1 MEKRQN
7 FEFTTV
13 GAGAVLQVNP
23 AQFYMDSFLKN
34 KAFENFLLVEN
45 QGIKAKVGRFSQTQ
59 VLFEGDCD
67 TESTS
72 NALNAKEIE
81 ACQMKLWSDLCIT
94 DLNTSFYSAWGKV
107 NGGMTPTQEDFNA
120 FVIEWLKA
128 KAAENLGAI
137 AWRGDTG
144 GSGVLSLCDGIETK
158 AIAADDLAAKVVGT
172 TVTASNVIVELGKVY
187 AAIPDALIERDDIVM
202 YMSSNVWRAYLQ
214 ASAAQSNELYFNRVA
229 DPNYLGI
236 KIVVDQNMS
245 ANTVFVTR
253 NDNFVQITDYNQSN
267 GGVINMIDMNKTTGQ
282 NIFRVT
288 GHFFAGFDYIE
299 GGDVV
304 FYAPTVS

>member
-1 MEKRQN
+1 MEKRQQFN
-7 FEFTTV
+7 FTTV
-13 GAGAVLQVNP
+13 GAGAILQVNP

-45 QGIKAKVGRFSQTQ
+45 QGIKAKVGRFAQTQ

-72 NALNAKEIE
+72 NSLEAKEIE

-107 NGGMTPTQEDFNA
+107 NGGMTPTQDDFNA
-120 FVIEWLKA
+120 FVVEWLKA
-128 KAAENLGAI
+128 KAAENLGQI

-144 GSGVLSLCDGIETK
+144 GSGYLALCDGLETK
-158 AIAADDLAAKVVGT
+158 AIAATDIVKIVGAS
-172 TVTASNVIVELGKVY
+172 VTSSNVIVELNKVY
-187 AAIPDALIERDDIVM
+187 AAIPDAIIERDDLVM
-202 YMSSNVWRAYLQ
+202 YMSSNVFRAYLQ
-214 ASAAQSNELYFNRVA
+214 ASAAQSAELYFNRVA
-229 DPNYLGI
+229 EPNFLGI
-236 KIVVDQNMS
+236 KIVVDANMS
-245 ANTVFVTR
+245 ASTVFVTR
-253 NDNFVQITDYNQSN
+253 TDNFVQITDYNQSN

-282 NIFRVT
+282 NLYRIT

-299 GGDVV
+299 GSDVV
-304 FYAPTVS
+304 FYAPVVS